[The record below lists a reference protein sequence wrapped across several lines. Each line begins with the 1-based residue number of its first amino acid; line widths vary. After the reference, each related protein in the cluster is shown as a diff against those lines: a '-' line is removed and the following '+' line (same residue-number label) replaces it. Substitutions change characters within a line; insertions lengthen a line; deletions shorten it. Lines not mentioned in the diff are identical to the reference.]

1 VEVTGS
7 KRVKWIRRALKAVAV
22 VALALVAYLV
32 LAPTGRYLLRGA
44 WEEAKILAKRRPLAD
59 ILADSA
65 TSPALR
71 AKLELVLAA
80 RAFARDSLDLDVGE
94 SFSTYSETGRD
105 TLTLLVSGAYR
116 DRLKS
121 YTWWFPIVGRVPY
134 KGYFDF
140 DEARRQERAL
150 NARGFDTRLG
160 AVSAFSTL
168 GWFNDPLLPST
179 LRADSLQLANTVIHE
194 LTHNTYYAPG
204 GAVFNESFA
213 NFVGYRG
220 AEQFFRA
227 RGQAAAAAE
236 VNARWKDEIVI
247 GRFWATLY
255 ARVDSAF
262 KAHPGEDAKA
272 VAARLAA
279 RGVLFTEARDSL
291 VHAIAPK
298 LKTISIRSVER
309 VKLDNAVLMSRRVYQ
324 TDLDMFDAVLSK
336 NRWDLRRTVA
346 EIIAAAKAD
355 PEEKPFEVLRRM
367 AVGSPALS
375 PSTRTVPA
383 SAPADPRQVP

>member
-1 VEVTGS
+1 MTTVEVTGN
-7 KRVKWIRRALKAVAV
+7 KRLRWLRRALRALAV
-22 VALALVAYLV
+22 VALALVAWLV

-44 WEEAKILAKRRPLAD
+44 WEEAKILARRRPLAEL
-59 ILADSA
+59 LADSA
-65 TSPALR
+65 TRPALR
-71 AKLELVLAA
+71 AKVELVLAA
-80 RAFARDSLDLDVGE
+80 RAFARDSLGLDVGE

-105 TLTLLVSGAYR
+105 TLTLVVSGAYR

-121 YTWWFPIVGRVPY
+121 YTWWFPVVGRVPY

-140 DEARRQERAL
+140 GEARRQERAL

-179 LRADSLQLANTVIHE
+179 LRADSLTLANTVIHE
-194 LTHNTYYAPG
+194 LTHNTYYAAG

-213 NFVGYRG
+213 NFVGSRG
-220 AEQFFRA
+220 AQRFFRS
-227 RGQAAAAAE
+227 RGQETAAAE
-236 VNARWKDEIVI
+236 VAARWQDERVL

-262 KAHPGEDAKA
+262 KLHPGEEAGP

-279 RGVLFTEARDSL
+279 RQEVFAEARASL
-291 VHAIAPK
+291 LHDLAPM

-309 VKLDNAVLMSRRVYQ
+309 VRLDNAILMSRRVYL
-324 TDLDMFDAVLSK
+324 TDLDAFDAVLTR
-336 NRWDLRRTVA
+336 NRGDLRGTVA

-355 PEEKPFEVLRRM
+355 DDKKPFDVVKRL
-367 AVGSPALS
+367 AGLPV
-375 PSTRTVPA
+375 STR
-383 SAPADPRQVP
+383 PRRSDTSP